1 MMPSPNA
8 SPNPTKS
15 SYIILF
21 FNKANL
27 KILFIKKI
35 DSDKGTVPGA
45 TQKVMINLF
54 LQAELSSVLGGIQL
68 LKRSRASVPVAMR

>member
-1 MMPSPNA
+1 M
-8 SPNPTKS
+8 
-15 SYIILF
+15 
-21 FNKANL
+21 
-27 KILFIKKI
+27 
-35 DSDKGTVPGA
+35 DGDKGTVPGA